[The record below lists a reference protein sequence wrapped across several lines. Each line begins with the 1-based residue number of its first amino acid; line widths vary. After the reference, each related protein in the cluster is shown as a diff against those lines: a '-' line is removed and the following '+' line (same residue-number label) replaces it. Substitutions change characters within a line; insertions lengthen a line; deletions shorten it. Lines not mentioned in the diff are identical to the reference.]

1 MHIKRYFATLLV
13 TLILQMAQAQRLFN
27 ELFLQ
32 PHQTTFT
39 LNAPQQ
45 PILRLYADG
54 EGGKPLQQYKMRA
67 AGKHRWTLILKRNL
81 QGKFYTFDIGRGE
94 TPGVFATAVG
104 VNGKR
109 AAIIDR
115 ATTNPAGWAQDKRP
129 ALLSPADQVIYELH
143 VRDFTH
149 KMPNNAHPDKF
160 LGVADTA
167 ALAHLKR
174 LGVTAVHLLPS
185 FDFSSI
191 DETKPHLPAYNWGY
205 DPQNYNVPEGSY
217 ATNAYDP
224 ATRIKEFKQMVQALH
239 CAGIRVILDVVY
251 NHTADIEHSNFQ
263 RTYPDYYY
271 RKRADGSYSD
281 GSGCGNE
288 TASEK
293 PLMRAFIIESIV
305 YWAQEYHIDGFRFDL
320 MGVHDIKTMNAAC
333 RALHK
338 IDPSIF
344 VYGEGWSAGQCAYP
358 SHLLASKAHMKQMPG
373 IAAFSDELRDKGKS
387 IKRDGLRGPFYDDK
401 QGAFIAGVSGAEE
414 RIKFGIVGGIAHP
427 QVNMQ
432 QVGGDHLPWN
442 DDPTQFISYVSCH
455 DDMCL
460 VDRLRASVP
469 NLTPEMLVRLDCLA
483 QSVVMLSQGV
493 PFMLSGEEMLR
504 DKQGV
509 HNSYQSPIEIN
520 ALPWQNLQR
529 YPQVFTYYQ
538 RLIALRRHHPAF
550 RLGNTNLIR
559 QHLSFLPTQPNLVG
573 FILTGHAGG
582 DVWDNIVVV
591 FNANNEAREVTVPK
605 GRYTIVA
612 SNGTIN
618 ETGWGS
624 VETDH
629 LWVDAHSMLIAHQ

>member
-1 MHIKRYFATLLV
+1 MLIKRYFVTLLV

-45 PILRLYADG
+45 PTLRLYADG

-67 AGKHRWTLILKRNL
+67 AGKHRWTLTLKRNL
-81 QGKFYTFDIGRGE
+81 QGKFYTFDIGHGE

-160 LGVADTA
+160 LGVAYTA

-239 CAGIRVILDVVY
+239 RAGIRVILDVVY

-344 VYGEGWSAGQCAYP
+344 IYGEGWSAGQCAYP

-373 IAAFSDELRDKGKS
+373 IAAFSDEL
-387 IKRDGLRGPFYDDK
+387 RDGLRGPFYDDK

-432 QVGGDHLPWN
+432 QVGGNHLPWN

-529 YPQVFTYYQ
+529 YPQVFAYYQ

-550 RLGNTNLIR
+550 RLGNANLIR

-582 DVWDNIVVV
+582 DVWNNIIVV

>member
-1 MHIKRYFATLLV
+1 MHIKRYFVTLLV

-45 PILRLYADG
+45 PTLRIYADG

-67 AGKHRWTLILKRNL
+67 VGKHRWTLTLKRNL

-115 ATTNPAGWAQDKRP
+115 ATTNPVGWAQDKRP

-239 CAGIRVILDVVY
+239 RTGICVILDVVY

-271 RKRADGSYSD
+271 RKRADGGYSD

-305 YWAQEYHIDGFRFDL
+305 YWAREYHIDGFRFDL

-373 IAAFSDELRDKGKS
+373 IAAFSDEL
-387 IKRDGLRGPFYDDK
+387 RDGLRGPFYDDK

-529 YPQVFTYYQ
+529 YPQLFTYYQ

-550 RLGNTNLIR
+550 RLGNANLIR

-573 FILTGHAGG
+573 FMLTGHAGG
-582 DVWDNIVVV
+582 DVWDNIIVV
-591 FNANNEAREVTVPK
+591 FNANNEARKVTVPK

>member
-1 MHIKRYFATLLV
+1 
-13 TLILQMAQAQRLFN
+13 
-27 ELFLQ
+27 
-32 PHQTTFT
+32 
-39 LNAPQQ
+39 
-45 PILRLYADG
+45 
-54 EGGKPLQQYKMRA
+54 
-67 AGKHRWTLILKRNL
+67 
-81 QGKFYTFDIGRGE
+81 
-94 TPGVFATAVG
+94 
-104 VNGKR
+104 
-109 AAIIDR
+109 
-115 ATTNPAGWAQDKRP
+115 
-129 ALLSPADQVIYELH
+129 
-143 VRDFTH
+143 
-149 KMPNNAHPDKF
+149 
-160 LGVADTA
+160 
-167 ALAHLKR
+167 
-174 LGVTAVHLLPS
+174 
-185 FDFSSI
+185 
-191 DETKPHLPAYNWGY
+191 
-205 DPQNYNVPEGSY
+205 
-217 ATNAYDP
+217 
-224 ATRIKEFKQMVQALH
+224 
-239 CAGIRVILDVVY
+239 
-251 NHTADIEHSNFQ
+251 
-263 RTYPDYYY
+263 
-271 RKRADGSYSD
+271 
-281 GSGCGNE
+281 
-288 TASEK
+288 
-293 PLMRAFIIESIV
+293 
-305 YWAQEYHIDGFRFDL
+305 

-373 IAAFSDELRDKGKS
+373 IAAFSDELRD
-387 IKRDGLRGPFYDDK
+387 GLRGPFYDDK

-432 QVGGDHLPWN
+432 QVGGNHLPWN

-520 ALPWQNLQR
+520 ALPWH
-529 YPQVFTYYQ
+529 PQLFTYYQ

-550 RLGNTNLIR
+550 RLGNANLIR

-582 DVWDNIVVV
+582 DVWNNIVVV
-591 FNANNEAREVTVPK
+591 FNANNEVREVTVPK
-605 GRYTIVA
+605 GRYTIAA

>member
-1 MHIKRYFATLLV
+1 MLIKRYFVTLLV
-13 TLILQMAQAQRLFN
+13 ILILQMAQAQRLFN

-45 PILRLYADG
+45 PTLRLYADG

-67 AGKHRWTLILKRNL
+67 AGKHRWTLTLKRNL
-81 QGKFYTFDIGRGE
+81 QGKFYTFDIGHGE

-109 AAIIDR
+109 AAIIDK

-239 CAGIRVILDVVY
+239 RAGIRVILDVVY

-271 RKRADGSYSD
+271 RKRADGGYSN

-305 YWAQEYHIDGFRFDL
+305 YWVQEYHIDGFRFDL
-320 MGVHDIKTMNAAC
+320 MGVHDIMTMNAAC

-373 IAAFSDELRDKGKS
+373 IAAFSDELRD
-387 IKRDGLRGPFYDDK
+387 GLRGPFYDDK

-432 QVGGDHLPWN
+432 QVGGEHLPWN
-442 DDPTQFISYVSCH
+442 DNPTQFISYVSCH

-529 YPQVFTYYQ
+529 YPQVFAYYQ

-550 RLGNTNLIR
+550 RLGNANLIR

-573 FILTGHAGG
+573 FMLMGHAGG
-582 DVWDNIVVV
+582 DVWDNIIVV
-591 FNANNEAREVTVPK
+591 FNANNEARKVTVPK

>member
-1 MHIKRYFATLLV
+1 MLIKRYFVTLLV

-45 PILRLYADG
+45 PTLRLYADG

-67 AGKHRWTLILKRNL
+67 MGKHRWTLTLKRNL
-81 QGKFYTFDIGRGE
+81 QGKFYTFDIGCGE

-129 ALLSPADQVIYELH
+129 ALISPADQVIYELH

-205 DPQNYNVPEGSY
+205 DPQNYNIPEGSY

-239 CAGIRVILDVVY
+239 RAGIRVILDVVY

-271 RKRADGSYSD
+271 RKRADGGYSD

-305 YWAQEYHIDGFRFDL
+305 YWVQEYHIDGFRFDL

-373 IAAFSDELRDKGKS
+373 IAAFSDELRD
-387 IKRDGLRGPFYDDK
+387 GLRGPFYDDK

-432 QVGGDHLPWN
+432 QVGNDHLPWN

-529 YPQVFTYYQ
+529 YPQLFTYYQ

-550 RLGNTNLIR
+550 RLGNANLIR

-591 FNANNEAREVTVPK
+591 FNANNEVREITVPK

-618 ETGWGS
+618 EAGWGS

>member
-1 MHIKRYFATLLV
+1 MHIKRYFVTLLV

-67 AGKHRWTLILKRNL
+67 AGKHRWTLTLKRNL

-115 ATTNPAGWAQDKRP
+115 ATTNPVGWAQDKRP

-239 CAGIRVILDVVY
+239 RAGIRVILDVVY

-271 RKRADGSYSD
+271 RKRADGGYSD

-305 YWAQEYHIDGFRFDL
+305 YWAREYHIDGFRFDL

-344 VYGEGWSAGQCAYP
+344 IYGEGWSAGQCAYP

-373 IAAFSDELRDKGKS
+373 IAAFSDEL
-387 IKRDGLRGPFYDDK
+387 RDGLRGPFYDDK

-432 QVGGDHLPWN
+432 QVGGNHLPWN

-529 YPQVFTYYQ
+529 YPQLFTYYQ

-550 RLGNTNLIR
+550 RLGTANLIR

-573 FILTGHAGG
+573 FMLTGHAGG
-582 DVWDNIVVV
+582 DVWDNIIVV

>member
-1 MHIKRYFATLLV
+1 MHIKRYFVTLLV

-45 PILRLYADG
+45 PTLRLYADG
-54 EGGKPLQQYKMRA
+54 EGGKALQQYKMRA
-67 AGKHRWTLILKRNL
+67 AGKHRWTLTLKRNL
-81 QGKFYTFDIGRGE
+81 QGKFYTFDIGHGE
-94 TPGVFATAVG
+94 TPGVFAKAVG

-239 CAGIRVILDVVY
+239 RAGIRVILDVVY

-358 SHLLASKAHMKQMPG
+358 SHLLASKAHIKQMPG
-373 IAAFSDELRDKGKS
+373 IAAFSDEL
-387 IKRDGLRGPFYDDK
+387 RDGLRGPFYDDK

-529 YPQVFTYYQ
+529 YPQVFAYYQ

-550 RLGNTNLIR
+550 RLGNANLIR

-591 FNANNEAREVTVPK
+591 FNANNEVREVTVPK

>member
-1 MHIKRYFATLLV
+1 MLIKRYFVTLLV

-45 PILRLYADG
+45 PTLRLYADG

-67 AGKHRWTLILKRNL
+67 AGEHRWTLTLKRNL
-81 QGKFYTFDIGRGE
+81 QEKFYTFDIGHGE

-115 ATTNPAGWAQDKRP
+115 ATTNPAGWAQDKHP
-129 ALLSPADQVIYELH
+129 ALISPADQVIYELH

-205 DPQNYNVPEGSY
+205 DPQNYNIPEGSY

-239 CAGIRVILDVVY
+239 RAGIRVILDVVY

-271 RKRADGSYSD
+271 RKRADGGYSD

-305 YWAQEYHIDGFRFDL
+305 YWAREYHIDGFRFDL

-373 IAAFSDELRDKGKS
+373 IAAFSDELRD
-387 IKRDGLRGPFYDDK
+387 GLRGPFYDDK

-432 QVGGDHLPWN
+432 QVGNDHLPWN

-529 YPQVFTYYQ
+529 YPQVFAYYQ

-550 RLGNTNLIR
+550 RLGNANLIR

-582 DVWDNIVVV
+582 DVWNNIIVV

>member
-1 MHIKRYFATLLV
+1 MLIKRYFVTLLV
-13 TLILQMAQAQRLFN
+13 ILILQMAQAQRLFN

-45 PILRLYADG
+45 PTLRLYADG

-67 AGKHRWTLILKRNL
+67 AGKHRWTLTLKRNL
-81 QGKFYTFDIGRGE
+81 QGKFYTFDIGHGE
-94 TPGVFATAVG
+94 TPGVFAMAVG

-129 ALLSPADQVIYELH
+129 SLISPADQVIYELH

-160 LGVADTA
+160 LGIADTA

-239 CAGIRVILDVVY
+239 RAGIRVILDVVY

-271 RKRADGSYSD
+271 RKRADGGYSD

-305 YWAQEYHIDGFRFDL
+305 YWVQEYHIDGFRFDL

-373 IAAFSDELRDKGKS
+373 IAAFSDELRD
-387 IKRDGLRGPFYDDK
+387 GLRGPFYDDK

-414 RIKFGIVGGIAHP
+414 RIKFGIVGGIAHS

-432 QVGGDHLPWN
+432 QVGGNHLPWN

-529 YPQVFTYYQ
+529 YPQLFTYYQ

-550 RLGNTNLIR
+550 RLGNANLIR

-573 FILTGHAGG
+573 FILTGHVGG
-582 DVWDNIVVV
+582 DVWNNIIVV
-591 FNANNEAREVTVPK
+591 FNANNEARKVTVPK

>member
-1 MHIKRYFATLLV
+1 MLIKRYFVTLLV

-32 PHQTTFT
+32 PHQTTFM

-45 PILRLYADG
+45 PTLRLYADG

-67 AGKHRWTLILKRNL
+67 AGKHRWTLTLKRNL
-81 QGKFYTFDIGRGE
+81 QGKFYTFDIGHGE

-129 ALLSPADQVIYELH
+129 ALISPADQVIYELH

-217 ATNAYDP
+217 ATNAYTP

-239 CAGIRVILDVVY
+239 RAGIRVILDVVY

-373 IAAFSDELRDKGKS
+373 IAAFSDEL
-387 IKRDGLRGPFYDDK
+387 RDGLRGPFYDDK

-529 YPQVFTYYQ
+529 YPQVFAYYQ

-550 RLGNTNLIR
+550 RLGNANLIR

-573 FILTGHAGG
+573 FMLTGHAGG
-582 DVWDNIVVV
+582 DVWDNIIVV

>member
-1 MHIKRYFATLLV
+1 MHIKRYFVTLLV
-13 TLILQMAQAQRLFN
+13 TLILQIVQAQRLFN

-45 PILRLYADG
+45 PTLRIYADG

-67 AGKHRWTLILKRNL
+67 VGKHRWTLTLKRNL

-115 ATTNPAGWAQDKRP
+115 ATTNPVGWAQDKRP

-239 CAGIRVILDVVY
+239 RAGIRVILDVVY

-373 IAAFSDELRDKGKS
+373 IAAFSDELRD
-387 IKRDGLRGPFYDDK
+387 GLRGPFYDDK

-529 YPQVFTYYQ
+529 YPQLFTYYQ

-550 RLGNTNLIR
+550 RLGDANLIR

-573 FILTGHAGG
+573 FMLTGHAGG
-582 DVWDNIVVV
+582 DVWNNIIVV

>member
-1 MHIKRYFATLLV
+1 MHIKRYFVTLLV

-32 PHQTTFT
+32 PHQTIFT

-67 AGKHRWTLILKRNL
+67 AGKHRWTLTLKRNL

-239 CAGIRVILDVVY
+239 RAGIRVILDVVY

-373 IAAFSDELRDKGKS
+373 IAAFSDELRD
-387 IKRDGLRGPFYDDK
+387 GLRGPFYDDK

-432 QVGGDHLPWN
+432 QVGGNHLPWN

-529 YPQVFTYYQ
+529 YPQLFTYYQ

-550 RLGNTNLIR
+550 RLGDANLIR

-582 DVWDNIVVV
+582 DVWNNIVVV

>member
-1 MHIKRYFATLLV
+1 MHIKRYFVTLLV
-13 TLILQMAQAQRLFN
+13 TLILQMVQAQRLFN

-45 PILRLYADG
+45 PTLRLYADG

-67 AGKHRWTLILKRNL
+67 AGKHRWTLTLKRNL
-81 QGKFYTFDIGRGE
+81 QEKFYTFDIGHGE

-115 ATTNPAGWAQDKRP
+115 ATTNPVGWAQDKRP
-129 ALLSPADQVIYELH
+129 ALISPADQVIYELH

-149 KMPNNAHPDKF
+149 KIPNNAHPDKF

-239 CAGIRVILDVVY
+239 RAGIRVILDVVY

-271 RKRADGSYSD
+271 RKRADGGYSD

-373 IAAFSDELRDKGKS
+373 IAAFSDELRD
-387 IKRDGLRGPFYDDK
+387 GLRGPFYDDK
-401 QGAFIAGVSGAEE
+401 QGAFIAGVSGPEE

-529 YPQVFTYYQ
+529 YPQLFTYYQ

-550 RLGNTNLIR
+550 RLGNANLIR

-573 FILTGHAGG
+573 FMLTGHAGG
-582 DVWDNIVVV
+582 DVWNNIIVV
-591 FNANNEAREVTVPK
+591 FNANNEARKVTVPK

-624 VETDH
+624 IETDH

>member
-1 MHIKRYFATLLV
+1 MLIKRYFVTLLV

-32 PHQTTFT
+32 PHQTIFT

-67 AGKHRWTLILKRNL
+67 AGKHRWTLTLKRNL
-81 QGKFYTFDIGRGE
+81 QGKFYTFDIGHGE

-239 CAGIRVILDVVY
+239 RAGIRVILDVVY

-271 RKRADGSYSD
+271 RKRADGGYSD

-373 IAAFSDELRDKGKS
+373 IAAFSDELRD
-387 IKRDGLRGPFYDDK
+387 GLRGPFYDDK
-401 QGAFIAGVSGAEE
+401 QGAFIAGVSGTEE

-432 QVGGDHLPWN
+432 QVGSDHLPWN

-529 YPQVFTYYQ
+529 YPQVFAYYQ

-550 RLGNTNLIR
+550 RLGNANLIR

-591 FNANNEAREVTVPK
+591 FNANNEARKVTVPK

>member
-1 MHIKRYFATLLV
+1 MLIKRYFVTLLV

-67 AGKHRWTLILKRNL
+67 VGKHRWTLTLKRNL
-81 QGKFYTFDIGRGE
+81 QGKFYTFDIGHGE

-129 ALLSPADQVIYELH
+129 ALLSPADQMIYELH

-239 CAGIRVILDVVY
+239 RAGIRVILDVVY

-373 IAAFSDELRDKGKS
+373 IAAFSDELRD
-387 IKRDGLRGPFYDDK
+387 GLRGPFYDDK

-509 HNSYQSPIEIN
+509 HNSYNSPIEIN

-529 YPQVFTYYQ
+529 YPQVFAYYQ

-550 RLGNTNLIR
+550 RLGDANLIR

-573 FILTGHAGG
+573 FMLTGHAGG
-582 DVWDNIVVV
+582 DVWNNIIVV
-591 FNANNEAREVTVPK
+591 FNANNEARKVTVPK

>member
-1 MHIKRYFATLLV
+1 MLIKRYFVTLLV

-45 PILRLYADG
+45 PTLRLYADG

-67 AGKHRWTLILKRNL
+67 AGKHRWTLTLKRNL
-81 QGKFYTFDIGRGE
+81 QGKFYTFDIGHGE

-115 ATTNPAGWAQDKRP
+115 AITNPAGWAQDKRP
-129 ALLSPADQVIYELH
+129 ALLSPADQMIYELH

-185 FDFSSI
+185 FDFSSV

-239 CAGIRVILDVVY
+239 RAGIRVILDVVY

-344 VYGEGWSAGQCAYP
+344 IYGEGWSAGQCAYP

-373 IAAFSDELRDKGKS
+373 IAAFSDEL
-387 IKRDGLRGPFYDDK
+387 RDGLRGPFYDDK

-432 QVGGDHLPWN
+432 QVGGNHLPWN

-529 YPQVFTYYQ
+529 YPQLFTYYQ

-550 RLGNTNLIR
+550 RLGDANLIR

-573 FILTGHAGG
+573 FMLTGHAGG

-591 FNANNEAREVTVPK
+591 FNANNEARKVTVPK

>member
-1 MHIKRYFATLLV
+1 MLIKRYFVTLLV
-13 TLILQMAQAQRLFN
+13 ILILQMAQAQRLFN

-67 AGKHRWTLILKRNL
+67 AGKHRWTLTLKRNL

-115 ATTNPAGWAQDKRP
+115 ATTNPVGWAQDKRP
-129 ALLSPADQVIYELH
+129 ALISPADQVIYELH

-239 CAGIRVILDVVY
+239 RAGIRVILDVVY

-271 RKRADGSYSD
+271 RKRADGGYSD

-305 YWAQEYHIDGFRFDL
+305 YWAREYHIDGFRFDL

-373 IAAFSDELRDKGKS
+373 IAAFSDEL
-387 IKRDGLRGPFYDDK
+387 RDGLRGPFYDDK

-529 YPQVFTYYQ
+529 YPQLFTYYQ

-550 RLGNTNLIR
+550 RLGDANLIR

-573 FILTGHAGG
+573 FMLTGHAGG
-582 DVWDNIVVV
+582 DVWNNIIVV
-591 FNANNEAREVTVPK
+591 FNANNEARKVTVPK

-624 VETDH
+624 VETDQ

>member
-1 MHIKRYFATLLV
+1 MLIKRYFVTLLV

-45 PILRLYADG
+45 PTLRLYADG

-67 AGKHRWTLILKRNL
+67 AGKHRWTLTLKRNL
-81 QGKFYTFDIGRGE
+81 QGKFYTFDIGHGE

-115 ATTNPAGWAQDKRP
+115 AITNPAGWAQDKRP
-129 ALLSPADQVIYELH
+129 ALLSPADQMIYELH

-185 FDFSSI
+185 FDFSSV

-239 CAGIRVILDVVY
+239 RAGIRVILDVVY

-344 VYGEGWSAGQCAYP
+344 IYGEGWSAGQCAYP

-373 IAAFSDELRDKGKS
+373 IAAFSDEL
-387 IKRDGLRGPFYDDK
+387 RDGLRGPFYDDK

-432 QVGGDHLPWN
+432 QVGGNHLPWN

-529 YPQVFTYYQ
+529 YPQVFAYYQ

-550 RLGNTNLIR
+550 RLGNANLIR

-591 FNANNEAREVTVPK
+591 FNANNEARKVTVPK

>member
-1 MHIKRYFATLLV
+1 MLIKRYFVTLLV
-13 TLILQMAQAQRLFN
+13 TLILQMVQAQRLFN

-32 PHQTTFT
+32 PHQTIFT

-67 AGKHRWTLILKRNL
+67 AGKHRWTLTLKRNL

-115 ATTNPAGWAQDKRP
+115 ATTNPVGWAQDKRP

-239 CAGIRVILDVVY
+239 RAGIRVILDVVY

-305 YWAQEYHIDGFRFDL
+305 YWVQEYHIDGFRFDL

-333 RALHK
+333 RTLHK

-373 IAAFSDELRDKGKS
+373 IAAFSDEL
-387 IKRDGLRGPFYDDK
+387 RDGLRGPFYDDK

-529 YPQVFTYYQ
+529 YPQLFTYYQ

-550 RLGNTNLIR
+550 RLGDANLIR

-582 DVWDNIVVV
+582 DVWNNIVVV
-591 FNANNEAREVTVPK
+591 FNANNEVREVTVPK

-618 ETGWGS
+618 EAGWGS

>member
-1 MHIKRYFATLLV
+1 MHIKRYFVTLLV

-45 PILRLYADG
+45 PTLRIYADG

-67 AGKHRWTLILKRNL
+67 VGKHRWTLTLKRNL
-81 QGKFYTFDIGRGE
+81 QGKFYTFDIGHGE

-115 ATTNPAGWAQDKRP
+115 ATTNPVGWAQDKRP

-239 CAGIRVILDVVY
+239 RAGIRVILDVVY

-271 RKRADGSYSD
+271 RKRADGGYSD

-320 MGVHDIKTMNAAC
+320 MGVHDIMTMNAAC

-373 IAAFSDELRDKGKS
+373 IAAFSDEL
-387 IKRDGLRGPFYDDK
+387 RDGLRGPFYDDK

-529 YPQVFTYYQ
+529 YPQVFAYYQ

-550 RLGNTNLIR
+550 RLGDANLIR

-573 FILTGHAGG
+573 FMLTGHAGG
-582 DVWDNIVVV
+582 DVWNNIVVV

>member
-1 MHIKRYFATLLV
+1 
-13 TLILQMAQAQRLFN
+13 MAQAQRLFN

-67 AGKHRWTLILKRNL
+67 AGKHRWTLTLKRNL

-115 ATTNPAGWAQDKRP
+115 ATTNPVGWAQDKRP
-129 ALLSPADQVIYELH
+129 ALISPADQVIYELH

-239 CAGIRVILDVVY
+239 RAGIRVILDVVY

-271 RKRADGSYSD
+271 RKRADGGYSD

-305 YWAQEYHIDGFRFDL
+305 YWAREYHIDGFRFDL

-373 IAAFSDELRDKGKS
+373 IAAFSDEL
-387 IKRDGLRGPFYDDK
+387 RDGLRGPFYDDK

-529 YPQVFTYYQ
+529 YPQLFTYYQ

-550 RLGNTNLIR
+550 RLGDANLIR

-573 FILTGHAGG
+573 FMLTGHAGG
-582 DVWDNIVVV
+582 DVWNNIIVV
-591 FNANNEAREVTVPK
+591 FNANNEARKVTVPK

-624 VETDH
+624 VETDQ

>member
-1 MHIKRYFATLLV
+1 MLIKRYFVTLLV

-32 PHQTTFT
+32 PHQTTFM

-45 PILRLYADG
+45 PTLRLYADG

-67 AGKHRWTLILKRNL
+67 AGKHRWTLTLKRNL
-81 QGKFYTFDIGRGE
+81 QGKFYTFDIGHGE

-109 AAIIDR
+109 AAIVDR

-239 CAGIRVILDVVY
+239 RAGIRVILDVVY

-271 RKRADGSYSD
+271 RKRADGGYSD

-373 IAAFSDELRDKGKS
+373 IAAFSDELRD
-387 IKRDGLRGPFYDDK
+387 GLRGPFYDDK

-493 PFMLSGEEMLR
+493 SFMLSGEEMLR

-529 YPQVFTYYQ
+529 YPQLFTYYQ

-550 RLGNTNLIR
+550 RLGNANLIR

-573 FILTGHAGG
+573 FMLTGHAGG
-582 DVWDNIVVV
+582 DVWNNIIVV
-591 FNANNEAREVTVPK
+591 FNANNEARKVTVPK

>member
-1 MHIKRYFATLLV
+1 MLIKRYFVTLLI

-32 PHQTTFT
+32 PHQTTFM

-45 PILRLYADG
+45 PTLRLYADG

-67 AGKHRWTLILKRNL
+67 AGKHRWTLTLKRNL
-81 QGKFYTFDIGRGE
+81 QGKFYTFDVGCGE

-129 ALLSPADQVIYELH
+129 ALILPADQVIYELH

-239 CAGIRVILDVVY
+239 RAGIRVILDVVY

-305 YWAQEYHIDGFRFDL
+305 YWAREYHIDGFRFDL

-373 IAAFSDELRDKGKS
+373 IAAFSDELRD
-387 IKRDGLRGPFYDDK
+387 GLRGPFYDDK

-432 QVGGDHLPWN
+432 QVGSDHLPWN

-529 YPQVFTYYQ
+529 YPQLFTYYQ

-550 RLGNTNLIR
+550 RLGNANLIR

-591 FNANNEAREVTVPK
+591 FNANNEVREVTVPK

-618 ETGWGS
+618 EAGWGS

>member
-1 MHIKRYFATLLV
+1 MLIKRYFVTLLV

-45 PILRLYADG
+45 PTLRLYADG

-67 AGKHRWTLILKRNL
+67 VGKHRWTLTLKRNL
-81 QGKFYTFDIGRGE
+81 QGKFYTFDIGHGE
-94 TPGVFATAVG
+94 TPGVFATAIG

-239 CAGIRVILDVVY
+239 RAGIRVILDVVY

-271 RKRADGSYSD
+271 RKRADGGYSD

-305 YWAQEYHIDGFRFDL
+305 YWAREYHIDGFRFDL

-373 IAAFSDELRDKGKS
+373 IAAFSDELRD
-387 IKRDGLRGPFYDDK
+387 GLRGPFYDDK
-401 QGAFIAGVSGAEE
+401 QGAFIAGISGAEE

-550 RLGNTNLIR
+550 RLGNANLIR

-573 FILTGHAGG
+573 FMLTGHAGG

-591 FNANNEAREVTVPK
+591 FNANNEVREVTVPK

-618 ETGWGS
+618 EAGWGS

>member
-1 MHIKRYFATLLV
+1 MHIKRYFVTLLV
-13 TLILQMAQAQRLFN
+13 TLILQMVQAQRLFN

-67 AGKHRWTLILKRNL
+67 AGKHRWTLTLKRNL
-81 QGKFYTFDIGRGE
+81 RGKFYTFDIGRGE

-109 AAIIDR
+109 AAIIDK

-217 ATNAYDP
+217 ATNAYNP

-239 CAGIRVILDVVY
+239 RAGIRVILDVVY

-271 RKRADGSYSD
+271 RKRADGGYSD

-358 SHLLASKAHMKQMPG
+358 SHLLASKAHMKQMPS
-373 IAAFSDELRDKGKS
+373 IAAFSDEL
-387 IKRDGLRGPFYDDK
+387 RDGLRGPFYDDK

-529 YPQVFTYYQ
+529 YPQVFAYYQ

-550 RLGNTNLIR
+550 RLGDANLIR

-573 FILTGHAGG
+573 FMLTGHAGG
-582 DVWDNIVVV
+582 DVWNNIIVV
-591 FNANNEAREVTVPK
+591 FNANNETREVTVPK

>member
-1 MHIKRYFATLLV
+1 MHIKRYFVTLLV
-13 TLILQMAQAQRLFN
+13 TLILQMVQAQRLFN

-45 PILRLYADG
+45 PTLRLYADG

-67 AGKHRWTLILKRNL
+67 VGKHRWTLTLKRNL
-81 QGKFYTFDIGRGE
+81 QGKFYTFDIGHGE

-115 ATTNPAGWAQDKRP
+115 ATTNPVGWAQDKRP
-129 ALLSPADQVIYELH
+129 ALISPADQVIYELH

-149 KMPNNAHPDKF
+149 KIPNNAHPDKF

-239 CAGIRVILDVVY
+239 RAGIRVILDVVY

-271 RKRADGSYSD
+271 RKRADGGYSD

-305 YWAQEYHIDGFRFDL
+305 YWVQEYHIDGFRFDL

-373 IAAFSDELRDKGKS
+373 IAAFSDELRD
-387 IKRDGLRGPFYDDK
+387 GLRGPFYDDK

-432 QVGGDHLPWN
+432 QVGSDHLPWN

-550 RLGNTNLIR
+550 RLGNANLIR

-573 FILTGHAGG
+573 FMLTGHAGG
-582 DVWDNIVVV
+582 DVWNNIIVV

-618 ETGWGS
+618 EMGWGS

-629 LWVDAHSMLIAHQ
+629 LSVDAHSMLIAHQ

>member
-1 MHIKRYFATLLV
+1 MHIKRYFVTLLV

-45 PILRLYADG
+45 PTLRLYADG

-67 AGKHRWTLILKRNL
+67 AGKHRWTLTLKRNL

-239 CAGIRVILDVVY
+239 RAGIRVILDVVY

-271 RKRADGSYSD
+271 RKRADGGYSD

-305 YWAQEYHIDGFRFDL
+305 YWAREYHIDGFRFDL

-373 IAAFSDELRDKGKS
+373 IAAFSDEL
-387 IKRDGLRGPFYDDK
+387 RDGLRGPFYDDK

-529 YPQVFTYYQ
+529 YPQVFAYYQ

-550 RLGNTNLIR
+550 RLGNANLIR

-573 FILTGHAGG
+573 FMLTGHAGG
-582 DVWDNIVVV
+582 DVWNNIIVV

>member
-1 MHIKRYFATLLV
+1 MHIKRYFVTLLV

-67 AGKHRWTLILKRNL
+67 AGKHRWTLTLKRNL

-115 ATTNPAGWAQDKRP
+115 AITNPAGWAQDKRP

-217 ATNAYDP
+217 ATNSYDP

-239 CAGIRVILDVVY
+239 RAGIRVILDVVY

-305 YWAQEYHIDGFRFDL
+305 YWAREYHIDGFRFDL
-320 MGVHDIKTMNAAC
+320 MGVHDITTMNKIRAA
-333 RALHK
+333 LDK
-338 IDPSIF
+338 IDPTMFI
-344 VYGEGWSAGQCAYP
+344 YGEGWSAGQCAYP

-373 IAAFSDELRDKGKS
+373 IAAFSDEL
-387 IKRDGLRGPFYDDK
+387 RDGLRGPFYDDK

-432 QVGGDHLPWN
+432 QVGGNHLPWN

-460 VDRLRASVP
+460 VDRLRTSVP

-529 YPQVFTYYQ
+529 YPQVFAYYQ
-538 RLIALRRHHPAF
+538 HLIALRRHHPAF
-550 RLGNTNLIR
+550 RLGDANLIR

-573 FILTGHAGG
+573 FMLTGHAGG
-582 DVWDNIVVV
+582 DVWDNIIVV
-591 FNANNEAREVTVPK
+591 FNANNEARKVTVPK

>member
-1 MHIKRYFATLLV
+1 MLIKRYFVTLLV

-45 PILRLYADG
+45 PTLRLYADG

-67 AGKHRWTLILKRNL
+67 AGKHRWTLTLKRNL

-115 ATTNPAGWAQDKRP
+115 ATTNPVGWAQDKRP

-239 CAGIRVILDVVY
+239 RAGIRVILDVVY

-271 RKRADGSYSD
+271 RKRADGGYSD

-305 YWAQEYHIDGFRFDL
+305 YWVQEYHIDGFRFDL
-320 MGVHDIKTMNAAC
+320 MGVHAIKTMNAAC

-373 IAAFSDELRDKGKS
+373 IAAFSDELRD
-387 IKRDGLRGPFYDDK
+387 GLRGPFYDDK

-427 QVNMQ
+427 QVNME
-432 QVGGDHLPWN
+432 QVGGNHLPWN

-460 VDRLRASVP
+460 VDRLRASIP

-529 YPQVFTYYQ
+529 YPQLFTYYQ

-550 RLGNTNLIR
+550 RLGDANLIR

-573 FILTGHAGG
+573 FMLTGHAGG
-582 DVWDNIVVV
+582 DVWDNIIVV
-591 FNANNEAREVTVPK
+591 FNANNEVREVTVPK

>member
-1 MHIKRYFATLLV
+1 MHIKRYFVTLLV
-13 TLILQMAQAQRLFN
+13 TIILQMAQAQRLFN

-32 PHQTTFT
+32 LHQTTFT

-67 AGKHRWTLILKRNL
+67 AGKHRWTLTLKRNL
-81 QGKFYTFDIGRGE
+81 QGKFYTFDIGHGE

-129 ALLSPADQVIYELH
+129 ALISPADQVIYELH

-239 CAGIRVILDVVY
+239 RAGIRVILDVVY

-271 RKRADGSYSD
+271 RKRADGGYSN

-320 MGVHDIKTMNAAC
+320 MGVHDIKTMNAAY

-373 IAAFSDELRDKGKS
+373 IAAFSDEL
-387 IKRDGLRGPFYDDK
+387 RDGLRGPFYDDK

-529 YPQVFTYYQ
+529 YPQVFAYYQ

-550 RLGNTNLIR
+550 RLGNANLIR

-573 FILTGHAGG
+573 FMLTGHAGG
-582 DVWDNIVVV
+582 DVWNNIIVV
-591 FNANNEAREVTVPK
+591 FNANNEARKVTVPK

>member
-1 MHIKRYFATLLV
+1 MLIKRYFVTLLV
-13 TLILQMAQAQRLFN
+13 TLILQMAQAQHLFN

-67 AGKHRWTLILKRNL
+67 AGKHRWTLTLKRNL
-81 QGKFYTFDIGRGE
+81 QGKFYTFDIGHGE

-115 ATTNPAGWAQDKRP
+115 ATTNPAGWAQDKHP
-129 ALLSPADQVIYELH
+129 ALISPADQVIYELH

-191 DETKPHLPAYNWGY
+191 DETNPHLPAYNWGY
-205 DPQNYNVPEGSY
+205 DPQNYNIPEGSY

-239 CAGIRVILDVVY
+239 RAGIRVILDVVY

-271 RKRADGSYSD
+271 RKRADGGYSN

-305 YWAQEYHIDGFRFDL
+305 YWAREYHIDGFRFDL

-344 VYGEGWSAGQCAYP
+344 IYGEGWSAGQCAYP

-373 IAAFSDELRDKGKS
+373 IAAFSDELRD
-387 IKRDGLRGPFYDDK
+387 GLRGPFYDDK
-401 QGAFIAGVSGAEE
+401 QGAFIAGISGAEE

-504 DKQGV
+504 DKPGV

-529 YPQVFTYYQ
+529 YPQLFTYYQ
-538 RLIALRRHHPAF
+538 RLIALRHHHPVF
-550 RLGNTNLIR
+550 RLGNANLIR

-573 FILTGHAGG
+573 FMLTGHAGG
-582 DVWDNIVVV
+582 DVWNNIVVV
-591 FNANNEAREVTVPK
+591 FNANNEVRKVTVPK

>member
-1 MHIKRYFATLLV
+1 MHIKRYFVTLLV

-67 AGKHRWTLILKRNL
+67 AGKHRWTLTLKRNL
-81 QGKFYTFDIGRGE
+81 QGKFYTFDIGCGE

-185 FDFSSI
+185 LDFSSI

-239 CAGIRVILDVVY
+239 RAGIRVILDVVY

-271 RKRADGSYSD
+271 RKRADGGYSD

-305 YWAQEYHIDGFRFDL
+305 YWAREYHIDGFRFDL
-320 MGVHDIKTMNAAC
+320 MGVHDIKTMNAAY

-373 IAAFSDELRDKGKS
+373 IAAFSDEL
-387 IKRDGLRGPFYDDK
+387 RDGLRGPFYDDK

-529 YPQVFTYYQ
+529 YPQVFAYYQ

-550 RLGNTNLIR
+550 RLGNANLIR

-573 FILTGHAGG
+573 FMLTGHAGG
-582 DVWDNIVVV
+582 DVWNNIVVV

-629 LWVDAHSMLIAHQ
+629 LSVDAHSMLIAHQ

>member
-1 MHIKRYFATLLV
+1 MLIKRYFVTLLV

-67 AGKHRWTLILKRNL
+67 AGEHRWTLTLKRNL
-81 QGKFYTFDIGRGE
+81 QGKFYTFDIGHGE

-224 ATRIKEFKQMVQALH
+224 AVRIKEFKQMVQALH
-239 CAGIRVILDVVY
+239 RAGIRVILDVVY

-271 RKRADGSYSD
+271 RKRADGGYSD

-373 IAAFSDELRDKGKS
+373 IAAFSDEL
-387 IKRDGLRGPFYDDK
+387 RDGLRGPFYDDK

-529 YPQVFTYYQ
+529 YPQVFAYYQ

-550 RLGNTNLIR
+550 RLGNANLIR

-573 FILTGHAGG
+573 FMLTGHAGG
-582 DVWDNIVVV
+582 DVWDNIIVV

>member
-1 MHIKRYFATLLV
+1 MLIKRYFVTLLV

-67 AGKHRWTLILKRNL
+67 AGKHRWTLTLKRNL
-81 QGKFYTFDIGRGE
+81 QGKFYTFDIGHGE

-129 ALLSPADQVIYELH
+129 ALISPADQVIYELH

-239 CAGIRVILDVVY
+239 RAGIRVILDVVY

-271 RKRADGSYSD
+271 RKRADGGYSD

-305 YWAQEYHIDGFRFDL
+305 YWAREYHIDGFRFDL

-373 IAAFSDELRDKGKS
+373 IAAFSDELRD
-387 IKRDGLRGPFYDDK
+387 GLRGPFYDDK

-432 QVGGDHLPWN
+432 QVGGVHLPWN

-529 YPQVFTYYQ
+529 YPQVFAYYQ

-550 RLGNTNLIR
+550 RLGNANLIR

-573 FILTGHAGG
+573 FMLTGHAGG

-591 FNANNEAREVTVPK
+591 FNANNEARKVTVPK
-605 GRYTIVA
+605 GRYTIAA

>member
-13 TLILQMAQAQRLFN
+13 TLILQMAQAQRFFN

-67 AGKHRWTLILKRNL
+67 AGEHRWTLILKRNL
-81 QGKFYTFDIGRGE
+81 QGKFYTFDIGHGE

-239 CAGIRVILDVVY
+239 RARIRVILDVVY

-387 IKRDGLRGPFYDDK
+387 IKRRNR
-401 QGAFIAGVSGAEE
+401 E
-414 RIKFGIVGGIAHP
+414 RALELGIP
-427 QVNMQ
+427 
-432 QVGGDHLPWN
+432 LPP
-442 DDPTQFISYVSCH
+442 D
-455 DDMCL
+455 L
-460 VDRLRASVP
+460 
-469 NLTPEMLVRLDCLA
+469 
-483 QSVVMLSQGV
+483 
-493 PFMLSGEEMLR
+493 
-504 DKQGV
+504 K
-509 HNSYQSPIEIN
+509 
-520 ALPWQNLQR
+520 
-529 YPQVFTYYQ
+529 
-538 RLIALRRHHPAF
+538 
-550 RLGNTNLIR
+550 
-559 QHLSFLPTQPNLVG
+559 
-573 FILTGHAGG
+573 
-582 DVWDNIVVV
+582 
-591 FNANNEAREVTVPK
+591 
-605 GRYTIVA
+605 
-612 SNGTIN
+612 
-618 ETGWGS
+618 
-624 VETDH
+624 
-629 LWVDAHSMLIAHQ
+629 

>member
-1 MHIKRYFATLLV
+1 MLIKRYFVTLLV
-13 TLILQMAQAQRLFN
+13 TLILQMVQAQRLFN
-27 ELFLQ
+27 ELFLR

-45 PILRLYADG
+45 PTLRLYADG

-67 AGKHRWTLILKRNL
+67 AGKHRWTLTLKRNL
-81 QGKFYTFDIGRGE
+81 QGKFYTFDIGHGE

-129 ALLSPADQVIYELH
+129 ALISPADQVIYELH

-224 ATRIKEFKQMVQALH
+224 ATRINEFKQMVQALH

-271 RKRADGSYSD
+271 RKRADGGYSD

-305 YWAQEYHIDGFRFDL
+305 YWAREYHIDGFRFDL
-320 MGVHDIKTMNAAC
+320 MGVHDIKTMTAAC

-373 IAAFSDELRDKGKS
+373 IAAFSDELRD
-387 IKRDGLRGPFYDDK
+387 GLRGPFYDDK
-401 QGAFIAGVSGAEE
+401 KGAFIAGISGAEE

-529 YPQVFTYYQ
+529 YPQLFTYYQ

-550 RLGNTNLIR
+550 RLGNANLIR

-582 DVWDNIVVV
+582 DVWNNIIVV

-624 VETDH
+624 VETDY

>member
-1 MHIKRYFATLLV
+1 MHIKRYFVTLLV
-13 TLILQMAQAQRLFN
+13 SLILQMVQAQRLFN

-39 LNAPQQ
+39 LNAPQR
-45 PILRLYADG
+45 PTLRLYADG

-67 AGKHRWTLILKRNL
+67 AGKHRWTLTLKRNL

-149 KMPNNAHPDKF
+149 KMPNNAHPNKF

-239 CAGIRVILDVVY
+239 RAGIRVILDVVY

-271 RKRADGSYSD
+271 RKRADGGYSD

-305 YWAQEYHIDGFRFDL
+305 YWAREYHIDGFRFDL
-320 MGVHDIKTMNAAC
+320 MGVHDIKTMNAAY

-373 IAAFSDELRDKGKS
+373 IAAFSDELRD
-387 IKRDGLRGPFYDDK
+387 GLRGPFYDDK
-401 QGAFIAGVSGAEE
+401 QGAFIAGISGAEE

-432 QVGGDHLPWN
+432 QVGGNHLPWN

-529 YPQVFTYYQ
+529 YPQLFTYYQ

-550 RLGNTNLIR
+550 RLGNANLIR

-573 FILTGHAGG
+573 FMLTGHAGG
-582 DVWDNIVVV
+582 DVWNNIIVV
-591 FNANNEAREVTVPK
+591 FNANNEARKVTVPK

-618 ETGWGS
+618 EAGWGS

>member
-1 MHIKRYFATLLV
+1 MLIKRYFVTLLV

-45 PILRLYADG
+45 PTLRLYADG

-67 AGKHRWTLILKRNL
+67 AGKHRWALTLKRNL
-81 QGKFYTFDIGRGE
+81 QGKFYTFDIGHGE

-239 CAGIRVILDVVY
+239 RAGIRVILDVVY

-271 RKRADGSYSD
+271 RKRADGGYSD

-373 IAAFSDELRDKGKS
+373 IAAFSDELRD
-387 IKRDGLRGPFYDDK
+387 GLRGPFYDDK

-442 DDPTQFISYVSCH
+442 DNPTQFISYVSCH

-529 YPQVFTYYQ
+529 YPQVFAYYQ

-550 RLGNTNLIR
+550 RLGDANLIR

-582 DVWDNIVVV
+582 DVWNNIIVV

>member
-1 MHIKRYFATLLV
+1 MLIKRYFVTLLV

-45 PILRLYADG
+45 PTLRLYADG

-67 AGKHRWTLILKRNL
+67 ARKHRWTLTLKRNL
-81 QGKFYTFDIGRGE
+81 QGKFYTFDIGHGE

-115 ATTNPAGWAQDKRP
+115 ATTNPAGWAQDKHP
-129 ALLSPADQVIYELH
+129 ALISPADQVIYELH

-205 DPQNYNVPEGSY
+205 DPQNYNIPEGSY

-239 CAGIRVILDVVY
+239 RAGIRVILDVVY

-271 RKRADGSYSD
+271 RKRADGGYSD

-305 YWAQEYHIDGFRFDL
+305 YWVQEYHIDGFRFDL

-373 IAAFSDELRDKGKS
+373 IAAFSDELRD
-387 IKRDGLRGPFYDDK
+387 GLRGPFYDDK
-401 QGAFIAGVSGAEE
+401 QGAFIAGISGAEE

-432 QVGGDHLPWN
+432 QVGSDHLPWN

-529 YPQVFTYYQ
+529 YPQLFTYYQ

-550 RLGNTNLIR
+550 RLGNANLIR

-582 DVWDNIVVV
+582 DVWNNIIVV
-591 FNANNEAREVTVPK
+591 FNTNNEARKVTVPK

>member
-1 MHIKRYFATLLV
+1 MHIKRYFVTLLV
-13 TLILQMAQAQRLFN
+13 TLILQMVQAQRLFN

-45 PILRLYADG
+45 PTLRLYADG

-67 AGKHRWTLILKRNL
+67 AGKHRWTLTLKRNL
-81 QGKFYTFDIGRGE
+81 QGKFYTFDIGHGE

-129 ALLSPADQVIYELH
+129 ALISPADQVIYELH

-239 CAGIRVILDVVY
+239 RAGIRVILDVVY

-271 RKRADGSYSD
+271 RKRADGGYSD

-305 YWAQEYHIDGFRFDL
+305 YWAREYHIDGFRFDL

-373 IAAFSDELRDKGKS
+373 IAAFSDELRD
-387 IKRDGLRGPFYDDK
+387 GLRGPFYDDK
-401 QGAFIAGVSGAEE
+401 QGAFIAGISGTEE

-493 PFMLSGEEMLR
+493 PFMLSGEEILR
-504 DKQGV
+504 NKQGV

-529 YPQVFTYYQ
+529 YPQLFTYYQ

-550 RLGNTNLIR
+550 RLGNANLIR
-559 QHLSFLPTQPNLVG
+559 QHLSFLPTQPNLMG
-573 FILTGHAGG
+573 FMLTGHAGG

-591 FNANNEAREVTVPK
+591 FNANNEARKVTVPK
-605 GRYTIVA
+605 GRYTIVT